1 MNKNLCL
8 LTLFIISSF
17 NFILTQNEVDALRYT
32 QTDLFG
38 SARFESMAGSF
49 GALGADFSAIQIN
62 PGSMGRFSSSQFS
75 IALNNNKI
83 NTTGTYNGIERTS
96 SETSFKPSVIG
107 IVFTNDASE
116 DNNGKVFRQFS
127 LGYTRST
134 NFDQVKSFEG
144 QNFNSLL
151 DVFANDGSGI
161 LKENDDIYN
170 LRRFSTALGLDT
182 ETIFYDPGSVT
193 YYPNLTYGD
202 MYHERTITTSGGISE
217 FHIGLSENYM
227 NQLYYGGSIGIRRI
241 VYEEEVMH
249 TETLLEPEGVSLRSF
264 DYMFNLAT
272 KGWGYNLKLGLIY
285 LPKEELRL
293 GFSFESP
300 SVISLKDE
308 YSANMIAYHDFGTVP
323 VPQEFIPRGEFG
335 YKLKTPMKI
344 RGSLAYI
351 FDNRGAINFD
361 LEFVN
366 YQGATLSAATSGMY
380 GSYAFQFE
388 NMEIK
393 NQYRP
398 VFNMRIG
405 AEYLLSK
412 EFFLRG
418 GIALLPQP
426 YKKDIKNLSETNKTF
441 AFGFGWEHENVMI
454 DFSYRAVSMNTDYF
468 AFDPS
473 KQANRTLFATWS
485 NIFTLSTTFR
495 F

>member
-1 MNKNLCL
+1 MFKNLCL
-8 LTLFIISSF
+8 LALVSISCF
-17 NFILTQNEVDALRYT
+17 NFSRAQNEIDALRYT

-62 PGSMGRFSSSQFS
+62 PGGMGRFSSSQFLFS
-75 IALNNNKI
+75 VNNNAI
-83 NTTGTYNGIERTS
+83 NTTGVYNDLS
-96 SETSFKPSVIG
+96 SDVSDNSFKPNAIAV
-107 IVFTNDASE
+107 VFTNDASGE
-116 DNNGKVFRQFS
+116 NKGKVFRQFS

-134 NFDQVKSFEG
+134 NFDQTKYYEG

-151 DVFANDGSGI
+151 DVFANDGAGI
-161 LKENDDIYN
+161 LEENGDIYD
-170 LRRFSTALGLDT
+170 LRRFSTAMGLDT
-182 ETIFYDPGSVT
+182 ETIFYDPDGVS
-193 YYPNLTYGD
+193 YYSNLTNGD
-202 MYHERTITTSGGISE
+202 MYHERTITSTGGIGE

-241 VYEEEVMH
+241 NYEERIRH
-249 TETLLEPEGVSLRSF
+249 TETLLEPEGVSLESF

-300 SVISLKDE
+300 SIINLTDE
-308 YSANMIAYHDFGTVP
+308 YNANMIGYHDFGTVP
-323 VPQEFIPRGEFG
+323 VPDEFIPRGEFG
-335 YKLKTPMKI
+335 YRLKTPMKI

-361 LEFVN
+361 VEFVN
-366 YQGATLSAATSGMY
+366 YPGARLSAAPSGLY
-380 GSYAFQFE
+380 GSYDFQFE
-388 NMEIK
+388 NMEIR

-398 VFNMRIG
+398 VLNLRVG
-405 AEYLLSK
+405 GEYKLSN

-418 GIALLPQP
+418 GFALLPQP
-426 YKKDIKNLSETNKTF
+426 FTREIENLSGINKTF
-441 AFGFGWEHENVMI
+441 AVGVGWERKNIMI
-454 DFSYRAVSMNTDYF
+454 DLSYRAVNMNTDYF

-473 KQANRTLFATWS
+473 QESNRTLFTTWS
-485 NIFTLSTTFR
+485 NVITVSTSFR